1 MATFPNDGE
10 AFFLLAQWC
19 TVAKAWKELPQ
30 RFDAMHEAEQAATE
44 RGIYR
49 VTLWCEGEGSTWYR
63 SREWGRNDC
72 QPPTASAFG
81 PARTPATPRGRQT
94 RYRPT
99 SPHE

>member
-19 TVAKAWKELPQ
+19 TVAKAWRELPQ

-49 VTLWCEGEGSTWYR
+49 VTLWCDGRRLDMEPFARVGE
-63 SREWGRNDC
+63 E
-72 QPPTASAFG
+72 
-81 PARTPATPRGRQT
+81 
-94 RYRPT
+94 
-99 SPHE
+99 